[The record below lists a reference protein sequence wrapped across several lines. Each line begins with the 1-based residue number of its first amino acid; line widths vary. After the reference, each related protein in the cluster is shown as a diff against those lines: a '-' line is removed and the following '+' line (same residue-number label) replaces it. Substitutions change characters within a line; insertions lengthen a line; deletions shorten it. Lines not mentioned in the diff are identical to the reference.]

1 MPDFAMCSDQGCDHR
16 SRCRRYR
23 ARPAQ
28 VQSWFNP
35 SPREPGWTQCEYLDV
50 VRPADERALWT
61 MAEIEGEVV
70 G

>member
-16 SRCRRYR
+16 IHCKRYR
-23 ARPAQ
+23 SRPSHEQ
-28 VQSWFNP
+28 HFFNP

-50 VRPADERALWT
+50 VRPAEERHMRT
-61 MAEIEGEVV
+61 MAEIEGELV